1 MTGEKKKRWL
11 FKREVPAKLFG
22 PYDQTQVQLDA
33 TYQYMRENI
42 ASCMY
47 NEDSETCDTVFHHIF
62 DDMEKPRL
70 LMPTKDQKDQG
81 LLDIDQKEL
90 NE

>member
-1 MTGEKKKRWL
+1 
-11 FKREVPAKLFG
+11 
-22 PYDQTQVQLDA
+22 
-33 TYQYMRENI
+33 MRENI